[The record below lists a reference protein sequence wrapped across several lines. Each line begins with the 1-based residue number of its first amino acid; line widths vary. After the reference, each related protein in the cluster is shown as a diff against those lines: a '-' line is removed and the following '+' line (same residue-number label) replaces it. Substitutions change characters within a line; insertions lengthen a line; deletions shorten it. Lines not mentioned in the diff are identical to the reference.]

1 MFAQFLACGL
11 RKLLQG
17 IDLPAAAFTVN
28 SSFNSG
34 TELFGDELVAIVTTM
49 TFSAQSTMASPYAL
63 EASRMKSQ

>member
-34 TELFGDELVAIVTTM
+34 TELFGDE
-49 TFSAQSTMASPYAL
+49 
-63 EASRMKSQ
+63 